1 MSLENILITGAS
13 GLVGL
18 PLVKKL
24 LNKNN
29 LVIGI
34 DPVLNQVK
42 SQNYRHFK
50 NTFSNIDDIFSLLK
64 EYRITKIIHA
74 GGVSGP
80 MLLNQNPDLI
90 IENNVNFTMRL
101 VEASRIYK
109 KINRFIFCS
118 SISAYGNL
126 DINNITESYRF
137 APENLYG
144 ATKAACDLLLKRYFL
159 EYGLDIISLRLSTIY
174 GHQRSTSCFIND
186 IIVSILKNKKL
197 KLPFRSDLRWPYI
210 YVEDVTSSIEKCLFF
225 NKEHFFDYNVSGP
238 DFPSYENI
246 IEEINLYFDNNR
258 VAFSDHNEFSERK
271 LFSIKKIKKDINW
284 EPKYSI
290 KKGIKDYISKLNRN

>member
-1 MSLENILITGAS
+1 MNLENILITGAS

-24 LNKNN
+24 LNENN
-29 LVIGI
+29 LIIGI
-34 DPVLNQVK
+34 DPVFNQVN
-42 SQNYRHFK
+42 SQNYRHFGGS
-50 NTFSNIDDIFSLLK
+50 FSNIEDIFSLLK
-64 EYRITKIIHA
+64 EYRISKVIHA

-101 VEASRIYK
+101 IEASRLYK

-118 SISAYGNL
+118 SISAYGSL
-126 DINNITESYRF
+126 DKNNITESYRF

-159 EYGLDIISLRLSTIY
+159 EYGLDIISLRFSTIY
-174 GHQRSTSCFIND
+174 GQKRSTSCFIND
-186 IIVSILKNKKL
+186 IITSTLKNKEL
-197 KLPFRSDLRWPYI
+197 TLPFKSDLCWPYI
-210 YVEDVTSSIEKCLFF
+210 YVEDVVSCIEACLFF

-238 DFPSYENI
+238 DFPSYKKI
-246 IEEINLYFDNNR
+246 IEEINLYFDCLQVN
-258 VAFSDHNEFSERK
+258 FSGYNSFKERK
-271 LFSIKKIKKDINW
+271 LFSINKIKNDINW
-284 EPKYSI
+284 EPEYSI
-290 KKGIKDYISKLNRN
+290 QKGIKDYISKLNSD